1 MFRVDGKTNK
11 KGFFLAKNYNRNTQ
25 GAEKKATNYLYIQSN
40 EAYKSGEIFF
50 DMQILHDLQTDH

>member
-11 KGFFLAKNYNRNTQ
+11 KGFFLTKKFDRNTW
-25 GAEKKATNYLYIQSN
+25 GVEKKATNYLYIQSN

-50 DMQILHDLQTDH
+50 DM